1 MECLERLFPNRAETA
16 DAVPA
21 ESIDDPSPDIPEGH
35 DDFNEADDPA
45 EVAHIQAQ
53 TVASL

>member
-1 MECLERLFPNRAETA
+1 MECLERLFPNRA